1 MTSKVAP
8 HFIVEDI
15 DNTNRFDTKAEALD
29 MAKRRSASSHRDTFV
44 VYQALTVVSAPV
56 PEAIVSDLAA

>member
-1 MTSKVAP
+1 MTSKIAA

-29 MAKRRSASSHRDTFV
+29 AAKRRSACSHRDTYV

-56 PEAIVSDLAA
+56 PEAIVSEIAA